1 MPSKALFLLQSGEV
15 AVLPLNGALNQR
27 ELQKEMTSQ
36 ELRRGRMEHASAQLK
51 KQHTPLMD
59 SAPQRNSHGFS
70 HLG

>member
-1 MPSKALFLLQSGEV
+1 M
-15 AVLPLNGALNQR
+15 LPLNGALNQR

-59 SAPQRNSHGFS
+59 STPLRYSHGFS
-70 HLG
+70 YLG